1 MMFGFTS
8 QLLESN
14 RDDGSLI
21 AATQVQDLRFQ
32 AKELLVDA
40 KTAAEYDATGLSQV
54 IPVSQ
59 RAFFGVSFLLCALVC
74 RRMAIV

>member
-1 MMFGFTS
+1 
-8 QLLESN
+8 
-14 RDDGSLI
+14 
-21 AATQVQDLRFQ
+21 LRFQ

-74 RRMAIV
+74 SRMAIV